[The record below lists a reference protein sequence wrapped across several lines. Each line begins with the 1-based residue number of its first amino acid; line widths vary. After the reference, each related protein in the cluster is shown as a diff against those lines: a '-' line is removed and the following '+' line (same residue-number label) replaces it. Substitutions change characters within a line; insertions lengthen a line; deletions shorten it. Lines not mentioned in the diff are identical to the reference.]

1 MNKSK
6 QIFLFQGAGFSIR
19 ETLEEDLPTWYK
31 WFNNPDINSYLFHG
45 YKPNTYEEQRL
56 FREHHLS
63 GKNGKIIFSIT
74 ENKKN
79 SLIGTCSVNIDF
91 MNPAKRAEISIII
104 GEKTLNTGP
113 IYFGINHWL
122 VSHCFNYLNINS
134 ILATTSEDNS
144 VTRLTLERV
153 GFKKAGLM
161 RSTCYKNG
169 KYLNSVYYDLLKKD
183 WDKSQ

>member
-1 MNKSK
+1 M
-6 QIFLFQGAGFSIR
+6 
-19 ETLEEDLPTWYK
+19 
-31 WFNNPDINSYLFHG
+31 FH
-45 YKPNTYEEQRL
+45 K
-56 FREHHLS
+56 
-63 GKNGKIIFSIT
+63 KII
-74 ENKKN
+74 
-79 SLIGTCSVNIDF
+79 
-91 MNPAKRAEISIII
+91 A
-104 GEKTLNTGP
+104 
-113 IYFGINHWL
+113 
-122 VSHCFNYLNINS
+122 